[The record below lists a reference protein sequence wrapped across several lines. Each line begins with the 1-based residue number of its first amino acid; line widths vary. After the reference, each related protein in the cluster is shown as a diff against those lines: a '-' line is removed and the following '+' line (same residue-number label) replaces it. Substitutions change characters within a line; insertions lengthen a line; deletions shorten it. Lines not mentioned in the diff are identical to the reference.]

1 MATATGDT
9 ASAGKPG
16 LLINRNYGLL
26 WLGQTVSFLGDMVFN
41 TTLVVWIGL
50 QLAAG
55 QTWAPL
61 AVSGVLVAAA
71 VPVLLVGPL
80 AGVFVDRWDKRRT
93 MLVMSVLQA
102 LVIAA
107 LLVITGLT
115 PLPLF
120 DMVGIGPL
128 SLHERLM
135 AIYAAVFLVNAFA
148 QFYSPAII
156 ALIGDLVAE
165 AQQAR
170 ANGVFQVSSSLAILL
185 GPAVAPPLF
194 LAFGP
199 AWALVIDAL
208 SFVIVLLAL
217 LAVRAPQSA
226 RSVQQGARGHF
237 LRELAGGIRFSFTN
251 RIIAT
256 LLIGVSIAMLGFGAL
271 NALDVFF
278 VTQNLHAS
286 AQLYGL
292 TATAVGVGALLG
304 AVLAGAL
311 AEHVGLARMMW
322 LSLTGMGATMLVW
335 SRMTDFAPAL
345 GVLLVAGVLQSG
357 LNVPAAPLVL
367 RVTPKEMVGRVIA
380 VVQPAIMLTSL
391 LAMGLAG
398 YLASTVLV
406 GFHAEV
412 PGVSFLSFG
421 AIDSIFAAAGILAV
435 LGGLYAG
442 VRLRGVRLSAA
453 NSEAAAQAEPESAE
467 TPSMAGT
474 ATARS

>member
-9 ASAGKPG
+9 ASTGKPG
-16 LLINRNYGLL
+16 LLFNRDYALL

-41 TTLVVWIGL
+41 TTLVVWIAL

-71 VPVLLVGPL
+71 VPVLIVGPL

-93 MLVMSVLQA
+93 MIVVSALQT

-107 LLVITGLT
+107 LLVILGLT
-115 PLPLF
+115 PLPLL
-120 DMVGIGPL
+120 DLLGIGPL
-128 SLHERLM
+128 SLSERLT
-135 AIYAAVFLVNAFA
+135 AIYAAVFLVNACA

-156 ALIGDLVAE
+156 ALIGDLVPE

-185 GPAVAPPLF
+185 GPAIAPLLF

-199 AWALVIDAL
+199 VWALLIDAL
-208 SFVIVLLAL
+208 SFVVVLVAL
-217 LAVRAPQSA
+217 LAVRAPRSA
-226 RSVQQGARGHF
+226 RSVQQGAHGHF
-237 LRELAGGIRFSFTN
+237 LRELAGGIRFAFTN
-251 RIIAT
+251 RVIAT

-286 AQLYGL
+286 AQVYGL

-304 AVLAGAL
+304 AVLAGVL
-311 AEHVGLARMMW
+311 AERVGLARLMW
-322 LSLTGMGATMLVW
+322 LSLTGMGLTMLVW
-335 SRMTDFAPAL
+335 SRMTTFAPAL
-345 GVLLVAGVLQSG
+345 GVLFVAGILQSG

-380 VVQPAIMLTSL
+380 VVQPTIMLTSL
-391 LAMGLAG
+391 LAMGLSG

-412 PGVSFLSFG
+412 PGVSFLRFG

-442 VRLRGVRLSAA
+442 VRLRGVRLSVAA
-453 NSEAAAQAEPESAE
+453 PEVAIEAEPGSAQ
-467 TPSMAGT
+467 TPSMAETVAVRG
-474 ATARS
+474 